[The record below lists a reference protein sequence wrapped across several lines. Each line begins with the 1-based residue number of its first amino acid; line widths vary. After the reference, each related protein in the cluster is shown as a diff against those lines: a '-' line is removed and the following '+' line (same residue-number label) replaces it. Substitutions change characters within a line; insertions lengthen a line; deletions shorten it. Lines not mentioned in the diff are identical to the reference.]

1 MHVVVATG
9 IASVTTQ
16 LVVIR
21 EFLAQFQGNE
31 IVVALV
37 LFNWLV
43 LGGVGT
49 RLAHRSKSA
58 SAAVLAICSYAL
70 AALSAGQIAAI
81 RLLRPQIFPL
91 GASVGFYPVV
101 LFSVLTMAPYAIMV
115 GYVLPYSLF
124 VIRRQDPSF
133 PGARLYIADNL
144 GDVCGGALF
153 SFLFVYWCTPMQAL
167 LVANLALIVTAWPLV
182 STRRFGGLWGG
193 VALLALIL
201 CLWFE
206 IDLLNPDIGRLI
218 HYQESRYGRL
228 TLHQDQEQITLF
240 ADGRPAFSTQ
250 DRALAEEMV
259 HYPLSQIQHPE
270 NILLISTAAG
280 VMEEIEKYHPRQVDY
295 VELDAFMAKLLFEY
309 RLMPAVQG
317 LNMIHTDARQWLRES
332 QTRYDAILMN
342 LPEPRTFQ
350 LNRFFTDRF
359 FEIVRTHLLPQ
370 GIFSFSVEGYAN
382 YMTDAQR
389 EKISSLVNTL
399 KRHFRN
405 VELLPGLRLFFLCS
419 QSAIDLRIPERL
431 KAKEIPTRYVGPY
444 FDGNVTPERRSGLAE
459 NLNPDAPLN
468 IDERPYLMRVVFTQW
483 FTKFGGSPTA
493 MGVLLGAALVIYLIR
508 LQHPEFVLFTTGL
521 MTMGSEILV
530 IFAFQIFIGYI
541 YLKIGVIVTIFL
553 AGLLPGARLGQ
564 GFSARSRTFLPLSD
578 LAMML
583 LIAAMLVALSIA
595 GDRLSE
601 WFYYIS
607 GFLISIMCG
616 FQFPLALAQL
626 GDTNRAASRMFAVD
640 LIGAA
645 CGALIVS
652 TLLIPL
658 WGLVTTAC
666 VLIGIKSISFLM
678 MGAQH
683 VSHRSTRISGR

>member
-1 MHVVVATG
+1 VVVATG

-16 LVVIR
+16 LVVVR

-31 IVVALV
+31 IVIALV

-58 SAAVLAICSYAL
+58 SAAVLAVCSYAL
-70 AALSAGQIAAI
+70 AALSTGQIAAI
-81 RLLRPQIFPL
+81 RLLRPKLFPL
-91 GASVGFYPVV
+91 GAAVGFYPVV
-101 LFSVLTMAPYAIMV
+101 VFSVLTMAPYAILV

-153 SFLFVYWCTPMQAL
+153 SFLLVYWCTPMQAL

-182 STRRFGGLWGG
+182 STNWRRGLWGG
-193 VALLALIL
+193 VSLLALIL

-206 IDLLNPDIGRLI
+206 TGMLNPDVGRLI

-250 DRALAEEMV
+250 DRSLAEEMV
-259 HYPLSQIQHPE
+259 HYPLSQVQRLE

-295 VELDAFMAKLLFEY
+295 IELDASMAKLLFEY

-317 LNMIHTDARQWLRES
+317 LNMIHSDARQWLRES

-359 FEIVRTHLLPQ
+359 FEIVRTHLHPQ

-382 YMTDAQR
+382 YMNSAQR

-405 VELLPGLRLFFLCS
+405 VELLPGLRLFFLCR
-419 QSAIDLRIPERL
+419 QSTIDLRIPERL
-431 KAKEIPTRYVGPY
+431 KAKEIPTLYVGPS
-444 FDGNVTPERRSGLAE
+444 FHGNVTPERRAGLAE
-459 NLNPDAPLN
+459 NLNPNAPLN
-468 IDERPYLMRVVFTQW
+468 YDGRPYLMRVMFAQW
-483 FTKFGGSPTA
+483 FTKFGGSPAT
-493 MGVLLGAALVIYLIR
+493 MGILLGAALVIYLIR
-508 LQHPEFVLFTTGL
+508 LQRPEFVLFTTGL
-521 MTMGSEILV
+521 MTMGSEIWV

-541 YLKIGVIVTIFL
+541 YLKIGILVTIFL
-553 AGLLPGARLGQ
+553 AGLLPGAWLGQ
-564 GFSARSRTFLPLSD
+564 RFSVRSRTYLPLSD

-583 LIAAMLVALSIA
+583 FIAAMLVALSTA

-601 WFYYIS
+601 WFYYVS
-607 GFLISIMCG
+607 GFLISLMCG

-626 GDTNRAASRMFAVD
+626 GDTNAAASRMFAVD

-658 WGLVTTAC
+658 WGLVATAC

-678 MGAQH
+678 MGAQY
-683 VSHRSTRISGR
+683 VSHRPTRISGR